1 MELVHALNRGVD
13 KRDLFLDDQDRL
25 RFVYGLYI
33 FNNQY
38 PVDMAALKTK
48 GLAMSFS
55 EPREP
60 FVDVHGWCLM
70 NNHYH
75 LILSP
80 RSENGIVLFLRKL
93 NIGYAKY
100 FNERYDRVGTLF
112 QGRTKK
118 VPIDH
123 ESQFL
128 YILHYVHLNAL
139 DFLAG
144 ADHWRERDNRK
155 IRNVSEAVEHL
166 GNYRWSSYLDYSGVK
181 NFPELL
187 ETGLFDDE
195 PGTYRLALLDYLR
208 DAEQDDTSSLRLE

>member
-13 KRDLFLDDQDRL
+13 KRDLFLDDRDRL
-25 RFVYGLYI
+25 RFIYGLYI

-38 PVDMAALKTK
+38 PVDMAALKAK

-75 LILSP
+75 LIVSP

-100 FNERYDRVGTLF
+100 FNERYGRSGTLF

-118 VPIDH
+118 IPITR
-123 ESQFL
+123 EAQFL

-139 DFLAG
+139 DLLKG
-144 ADHWRERDNRK
+144 AENWRERDKRK
-155 IRNVSEAVEHL
+155 IPNVSESLAHL
-166 GNYRWSSYLDYSGVK
+166 GRYRWSSYLDYNGVR
-181 NFPELL
+181 NFPEILQ
-187 ETGLFDDE
+187 TNLFDDE
-195 PGTYRLALLDYLR
+195 SGTYRSTLLDYLR
-208 DAEQDDTSSLRLE
+208 DAEPVDTTSLRLE